1 MSIIFRLI
9 RENNCPSRPDG
20 VECPFPAA
28 NNVMNMLKHTVH
40 SITFL
45 PRAVLLLG
53 SVAFM
58 LSSCSKVTVAGQH
71 GQDSSAITFTDVA
84 AKSVVTDPSDIGSF
98 SVWGWRT
105 DNSSATPTPAEVF
118 SATEVSRTGTSWT
131 YEGTRYW
138 MPENTYDFY
147 ALYPDTATLTAEDR
161 NGHKAA
167 ESAAYDADGTLTV
180 IGFDST
186 SGHDL
191 MTASRTDMSYQEG
204 QPAQPVALPFSHL
217 LTRITLVC
225 RPFSD
230 QTVTGYD
237 PRVYLAKLYGLC
249 TKASFYSDIYTPD
262 NAQYNG
268 WTDFDERVTTEE
280 APYADA
286 DIPEG
291 GKKIESSTDLLSDIL
306 VFPQHTFKP
315 GMSFKIEWSASEG
328 NRRTNVI
335 ELITLPLESWV
346 GGMHYVYT
354 FTISP
359 EGRIIFDK
367 PSVQEW
373 EEATGGIIIIE

>member
-1 MSIIFRLI
+1 MQPHTPHIPLLI
-9 RENNCPSRPDG
+9 RASLLG
-20 VECPFPAA
+20 TA
-28 NNVMNMLKHTVH
+28 
-40 SITFL
+40 
-45 PRAVLLLG
+45 LLLLSCTKTEVRQADG
-53 SVAFM
+53 S
-58 LSSCSKVTVAGQH
+58 
-71 GQDSSAITFTDVA
+71 DAITFTNIGTKAPVESKD
-84 AKSVVTDPSDIGSF
+84 DIKSF
-98 SVWGWRT
+98 SVWGWYADDAAGNPSVVF
-105 DNSSATPTPAEVF
+105 DNTKVYEKDAA
-118 SATEVSRTGTSWT
+118 WT
-131 YEGTRYW
+131 YDGLQFW
-138 MPENTYDFY
+138 QSGKTYDFY
-147 ALYPDTATLTAEDR
+147 ALYPDTATLTTPDQS
-161 NGHKAA
+161 GKKAA
-167 ESAAYDADGTLTV
+167 ESAAYDAAGNLTV
-180 IGFDST
+180 TGFDST

-191 MTASRTDMSYQEG
+191 MTASQTDMSYQEG
-204 QPAQPVALPFSHL
+204 QPAQPVALTFSHL

-268 WTDFDERVTTEE
+268 WTVYDESVTTED

-306 VFPQHTFKP
+306 VFPQQAFKP

-335 ELITLPLESWV
+335 ELITLPLESWM

-373 EEATGGIIIIE
+373 EEARGGIIIIE